1 MKVWDMHCDTLA
13 ELRYAQQA
21 GKPKSFLH
29 NDLMMDLERMKQGDY
44 LLQCMACFVHLEPE
58 REKSPLLACLEE
70 IDIFYRLLEQYPDD
84 LMQVRTA
91 ADIQTLLTC
100 GMMLTV
106 EEGGACL
113 DSLGALRDLYRL
125 GVRMMTLTWNFKNG
139 LAEPNIVPGT
149 DDMWPRPANTTGGL
163 TEKGLEFVEEMQRL
177 QELQAANFA
186 ITELGLY
193 LDTHADDA
201 EAVQLFNEYVEQ
213 YELLR
218 QQMADGGFALT
229 QTEAAM
235 CGRYTWLDDPWPW
248 DAETEA

>member
-91 ADIQTLLTC
+91 AEHPD
-100 GMMLTV
+100 
-106 EEGGACL
+106 A
-113 DSLGALRDLYRL
+113 
-125 GVRMMTLTWNFKNG
+125 
-139 LAEPNIVPGT
+139 
-149 DDMWPRPANTTGGL
+149 
-163 TEKGLEFVEEMQRL
+163 
-177 QELQAANFA
+177 
-186 ITELGLY
+186 
-193 LDTHADDA
+193 TH
-201 EAVQLFNEYVEQ
+201 
-213 YELLR
+213 LR
-218 QQMADGGFALT
+218 QARHDAD
-229 QTEAAM
+229 
-235 CGRYTWLDDPWPW
+235 R
-248 DAETEA
+248 

>member
-29 NDLMMDLERMKQGDY
+29 NDLMIDLERMKQGDY

-91 ADIQTLLTC
+91 ADIQTLLTSGKR

-125 GVRMMTLTWNFKNG
+125 GVRMMTLTWNHDNE
-139 LAEPNIVPGT
+139 LAAPQANPGGPPA
-149 DDMWPRPANTTGGL
+149 WPSPTLYPAPMTCGPARPTPP
-163 TEKGLEFVEEMQRL
+163 
-177 QELQAANFA
+177 
-186 ITELGLY
+186 
-193 LDTHADDA
+193 
-201 EAVQLFNEYVEQ
+201 EA
-213 YELLR
+213 
-218 QQMADGGFALT
+218 
-229 QTEAAM
+229 
-235 CGRYTWLDDPWPW
+235 
-248 DAETEA
+248 

>member
-91 ADIQTLLTC
+91 ADIQHDPCGEYDLPGGRRHEVLHTLHCMVLC
-100 GMMLTV
+100 GMDDQNFV
-106 EEGGACL
+106 VADPL
-113 DSLGALRDLYRL
+113 DFNRVVPRVQFMKIYRQLGRR
-125 GVRMMTLTWNFKNG
+125 
-139 LAEPNIVPGT
+139 
-149 DDMWPRPANTTGGL
+149 
-163 TEKGLEFVEEMQRL
+163 
-177 QELQAANFA
+177 
-186 ITELGLY
+186 
-193 LDTHADDA
+193 
-201 EAVQLFNEYVEQ
+201 AVVIKK
-213 YELLR
+213 
-218 QQMADGGFALT
+218 DS
-229 QTEAAM
+229 
-235 CGRYTWLDDPWPW
+235 
-248 DAETEA
+248 

>member
-84 LMQVRTA
+84 LMQVCTA
-91 ADIQTLLTC
+91 ADIQTLLTSGKR

-125 GVRMMTLTWNFKNG
+125 GVRLS
-139 LAEPNIVPGT
+139 LIHISEPT
-149 DDMWPRPANTTGGL
+149 R
-163 TEKGLEFVEEMQRL
+163 
-177 QELQAANFA
+177 
-186 ITELGLY
+186 
-193 LDTHADDA
+193 H
-201 EAVQLFNEYVEQ
+201 
-213 YELLR
+213 
-218 QQMADGGFALT
+218 
-229 QTEAAM
+229 
-235 CGRYTWLDDPWPW
+235 
-248 DAETEA
+248 